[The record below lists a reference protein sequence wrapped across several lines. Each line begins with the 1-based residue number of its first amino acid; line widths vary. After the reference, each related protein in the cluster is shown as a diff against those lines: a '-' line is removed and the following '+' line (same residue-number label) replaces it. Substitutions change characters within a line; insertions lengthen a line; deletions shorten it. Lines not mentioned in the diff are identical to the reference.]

1 MNPRRLVGVCT
12 FAILAS
18 LTGCADAADLPVSV
32 GSVRENLPALEQA
45 AALWQ
50 QDAYLVFAETRLLS
64 GDSSRWVAS
73 GTFQSPSENSESLLV
88 LLEQDGSITTER
100 VSHASGVNQVRP
112 ITELDWKLDAEEA
125 LQRALTEE
133 GRDFLEENADSQCS
147 FMYLE
152 RDVPVS
158 TETVVWRVT
167 LTGCLL
173 DPTFQTIIV
182 DATSGEILRRKIY

>member
-18 LTGCADAADLPVSV
+18 LTGCGDVADLPVSV
-32 GSVRENLPALEQA
+32 GSMRENLPALEQA

-50 QDAYLVFAETRLLS
+50 QDAYLVAAETRLLS

-88 LLEQDGSITTER
+88 FLEQDGSITTER

-112 ITELDWKLDAEEA
+112 ITELDWNLDAEEA
-125 LQRALTEE
+125 LERALTEE
-133 GRDFLEENADSQCS
+133 GRNYLEENADSQCS

-173 DPTFQTIIV
+173 EPTFQTTIV
-182 DATSGEILRRKIY
+182 DATSGEILRRKTY